1 MSAGETPLPSPSW
14 LMSKFWQKTQRR
26 LHQVKQIGPL
36 PPPAAE
42 AVLFTEVG
50 GEAADP
56 RVTASLTDSVT
67 ILQAVDPAVSG
78 ADLARPEEFEA
89 LRRPSEEHRLA

>member
-1 MSAGETPLPSPSW
+1 LADVEVLAEDAAKVAPGEEDRTAP
-14 LMSKFWQKTQRR
+14 T
-26 LHQVKQIGPL
+26 
-36 PPPAAE
+36 PAAE

-89 LRRPSEEHRLA
+89 LRSPPAEFG